1 MPEWTPEQKNAITA
15 RGGTVLV
22 SAAAGSGKTAV
33 LVERVVERICD
44 ETDPCDINEMLI
56 VTFTRMAAGEMRER
70 IAASLA
76 RRSAADP
83 SNRRLARQQV
93 LIDQASIGTIDS
105 FCAAIVR
112 ENFHAL
118 GIPSDFGML
127 DETDAAELKRAACGQ
142 ALEELYA
149 QQPSG
154 LAELRELFSSGR
166 TDIRLEETVIRIDD
180 FIMAYPFPEEW
191 LEHAVSSYDMEQGIA
206 GNAWG
211 ALAFDILERNGEDAV
226 RLLESCCDVAGR
238 GDDALAQKAMPV
250 LSQELDFARS
260 FLQLVRERNW
270 DGAYTLVTGYRYQ
283 RLDVRKTERKDLL
296 EIVKARRNFVKD
308 VIFKSNIQSI
318 LCATEAE
325 TAEDFRVLRPV
336 LALLLQTVRR
346 FEEIYRQLKAAQ
358 NQYDFSDIMHFALR
372 LLVERRE
379 GGFARTSYAGQ
390 IAARYRE
397 IMVDEYQDVNAA
409 QELLF
414 RAISEGEQNLF
425 FVGDVKQSIYGF
437 RQSMPHIF
445 IHRREAMAPYDG
457 STYPACITL
466 GRNFRSRRGV
476 TGTVNYI
483 FSRIMS
489 ERAGDVA
496 YNQNEALVYAASYGE
511 KDTPDVTFAAV
522 EEADSQPEC
531 IARMIVERVQSAM
544 PVGQKTED
552 GIVQRP
558 VRYGDICV
566 LLRYYKNHVQKYVEA
581 FERAGIPVR
590 AAGDDEVFSQPEV
603 RVIVSLLR
611 VIDNPVQDIPLIAV
625 LLSPLFGFTEDDLA
639 LIRAAQRGGNFYTAL
654 CAAAQR
660 GDERCRDFLQELE
673 ELRDLSAVLTPDE
686 LLERIYD
693 RTDYPTIAAAG
704 KPDAADNLE
713 FLLCCARSFQRDT
726 GIGGFVR
733 YIDSV
738 MAGGGMK
745 RKTAG
750 GEGNAVSLMSIHK
763 SKGLEYPVCFLAECE
778 TLMSNRSYTGD
789 VVLHSQ
795 YGAGMKRIDIQR
807 MRKFD
812 TVANTV
818 AADLVRGGEVSEG
831 LRLLYVALT
840 RAREELVM
848 VAELPKLSETA
859 ARCAAFV
866 REDGTVDPAFIA
878 NSKKF
883 SDWILAALVTHPG
896 ARMLRDGIPFPLPV
910 AEQAEPVRFCA
921 VRPEAPVEQTE
932 LPPEA
937 EEAGFDAEA
946 FRAALRERVE
956 YRYPYLPLA
965 EVAAKRAASHG
976 EESAID
982 SAFFATARPAFMNR
996 KGLTPAQRGTATHEY
1011 MQFAD
1016 YGAAAADA
1024 HAEGERLV
1032 DAGFLTQQ
1040 QAQAVDYEQ
1049 IGRFFHSELY
1059 RRISSAAQ
1067 VFREERFAIEVPA
1080 GEYYDLPP
1088 EMAQE
1093 PVFLQGVVDCAFVED
1108 GELVIVDYKT
1118 DRVRDIR
1125 VLAERYAGQLNV
1137 YRRAMALSKGLPVR
1151 ACILYSFPLGEEL
1164 CVE

>member
-44 ETDPCDINEMLI
+44 ESDPCDINEMLI

-70 IAASLA
+70 IAAALA

-83 SNRRLARQQV
+83 ANRRLARQQV

-105 FCAAIVR
+105 FCAALVR

-127 DETDAAELKRAACGQ
+127 DETDAAELKRAACGR
-142 ALEELYA
+142 ALEELYDQHPA
-149 QQPSG
+149 G
-154 LAELRELFSSGR
+154 LPELRELFSSGR
-166 TDIRLEETVIRIDD
+166 TDFRLEETIIRIDD
-180 FIMAYPFPEEW
+180 FIMAYPFPDEW
-191 LEHAVSSYDMEQGIA
+191 LERAISSYDMAQGIA

-211 ALAFDILERNGEDAV
+211 GLAFDILEQNGEDAV
-226 RLLESCCDVAGR
+226 RLLESCCELAQR
-238 GDDALAQKAMPV
+238 GDGILDQKASPV
-250 LSQELDFARS
+250 LLQELDFVRG

-270 DGAYTLVTGYRYQ
+270 DGAYELVHGYKYQ
-283 RLDVRKTERKDLL
+283 RLDVRKTESKDLL
-296 EIVKARRNFVKD
+296 EMIKARRNFVKD
-308 VIFKSNIQSI
+308 TIFKSNVQSI

-325 TAEDFRVLRPV
+325 TSEDFATLQPV

-346 FEEIYRQLKAAQ
+346 FEEIYGELKAAQ

-372 LLVERRE
+372 LLVEKRE
-379 GGFARTSYAGQ
+379 GSFARTEYAAQ

-397 IMVDEYQDVNAA
+397 VMVDEYQDVNAA

-414 RAISEGEQNLF
+414 RAISDREENLF

-445 IHRREAMAPYDG
+445 IRRRESMAPYDG
-457 STYPACITL
+457 VTYPACITL

-496 YNQNEALVYAASYGE
+496 YNREEELVYSASYGE
-511 KDTPDVTFAAV
+511 KDAPDVTFAAV
-522 EEADSQPEC
+522 EEPGAQPEC
-531 IARMIVERVQSAM
+531 IARMIADRVRSGM
-544 PVGQKTED
+544 MIGQKTE
-552 GIVQRP
+552 GGMVQRP
-558 VRYGDICV
+558 VRYSDFCI
-566 LLRYYKNHVQKYVEA
+566 LLRYYKNHVEKYA
-581 FERAGIPVR
+581 SALARAGIPVR
-590 AAGDDEVFSQPEV
+590 AVGDDEVFSQPEV

-611 VIDNPVQDIPLIAV
+611 VIDNPIQDIPLIAV
-625 LLSPLFGFTEDDLA
+625 LLSPLFGFTEDELA
-639 LIRAAQRGGNFYTAL
+639 LIRTAQRGGNFY
-654 CAAAQR
+654 AAVCTCAQR
-660 GDERCRDFLQELE
+660 GDGHCAGFLGELE
-673 ELRDLSAVLTPDE
+673 QLRDLSAVLTPGE

-693 RTDYPTIAAAG
+693 RTDYPTVASAG
-704 KPDAADNLE
+704 KPDAAGNLNI
-713 FLLCCARSFQRDT
+713 LLCCARSFQRDT

-733 YIDSV
+733 YVDTV
-738 MAGGGMK
+738 LAGGGMK
-745 RKTAG
+745 KKTAG
-750 GEGNAVSLMSIHK
+750 DSGDAVSLMSIHK
-763 SKGLEYPVCFLAECE
+763 SKGLEYPVCILAGCE
-778 TLMSNRSYTGD
+778 TLMSTRSYTGD
-789 VVLHSQ
+789 VVLHSE
-795 YGAGMKRIDIQR
+795 YGAGMKMIDIQR

-812 TVANTV
+812 TLANTV
-818 AADLVRGGEVSEG
+818 AANLVRSGEVSEG

-848 VAELPKLSETA
+848 VAELPKLDEVA

-866 REDGTVDPAFIA
+866 QEDGTVDPAFAA
-878 NSKKF
+878 NSKRF
-883 SDWILAALVTHPG
+883 SDWMIAALVSHPD
-896 ARMLRDGIPFPLPV
+896 ARLLREGIPFLLPV
-910 AEQAEPVRFCA
+910 SESADPIRFCTVRPESVSEQAEA
-921 VRPEAPVEQTE
+921 VEAGA
-932 LPPEA
+932 EA
-937 EEAGFDAEA
+937 EFDAQA
-946 FRAALRERVE
+946 FGAALRERIE
-956 YRYPYLPLA
+956 YRYPYLPLS

-976 EESAID
+976 DESAID
-982 SAFFATARPAFMNR
+982 SAFFASERPAFMNQ

-1016 YGAAAADA
+1016 YAAAAADA

-1032 DAGFLTQQ
+1032 AGGFLRES

-1049 IGRFFHSELY
+1049 ITRFFQSDLY
-1059 RRISSAAQ
+1059 RRIAASGH
-1067 VFREERFAIEVPA
+1067 VYREERFAIEVPA

-1088 EMAQE
+1088 QLAQE
-1093 PVFLQGVVDCAFVED
+1093 PVFLQGVVDCAFVEE

-1125 VLAERYAGQLNV
+1125 ALAERYSGQLNV
-1137 YRRAMALSKGLPVR
+1137 YRRAMALSKGMPVK
-1151 ACILYSFPLGEEL
+1151 ACILYSFPLGETI